1 MSVAQRGVREPVAS
15 AKHLVAA
22 LEAAQTA
29 YEGAVAQ
36 IFKDEKGAY
45 SQKRS
50 LSEFVALAKVVA
62 AHLIGAGLK
71 EGGRVGILSDNRPEW
86 NVSDV
91 AALMSRGTT
100 VGFYTNDTVDDI
112 AYKINDTEMSLLFVE
127 NDEKLAT
134 VLAIERKKVPL
145 LAHIVHYEPTQ
156 HQDDRLIPFER
167 LVRET
172 DLGEVKVRSER
183 IQSRD
188 LCKIVYTSGTSGR
201 PKGAMLTH
209 WNLLANV
216 IASSRGV
223 VIEHGDCVISYLP
236 NAHIFQGFLDY
247 AAWLNGAALG
257 YSNRKTLRDDLP
269 KLRPTFFPGVPK
281 VYKMLLQGIAARVE
295 ELSQG
300 SMSLFTDSF
309 QPEVMGPM
317 IRHTAG
323 LDRVKFFV
331 SGAAKLD
338 VQVARLLEEKLGL
351 VIYEGYGLSET
362 SPVISVN
369 TPEARKL
376 GTVGR
381 PIEGVQVKIV
391 DEERNEL
398 PVGERGEVAVKGENV
413 FQGYLNHPE
422 HNRKVLVDGWF
433 YTGDRGMLDEEG
445 YLTVYGRAGHR
456 VKFANGEYYD
466 LEEIGDKFI
475 RDCRL
480 IGQIVASGE
489 QKDYPV
495 ALICLSEDLQ
505 VAQVVA
511 QKMGIEFKDPYELVY
526 HPKIVEAVK
535 QEFYQARERSGK
547 ESPLEKIQKA
557 IYLRPFSAENK
568 EATTTQKTRVRYCI
582 DKYQS
587 HLDALYE
594 REEHFVVLEV
604 GAGE

>member
-1 MSVAQRGVREPVAS
+1 MSVVQRGIREPVAG

-36 IFKDEKGAY
+36 IFKDEKGGY
-45 SQKRS
+45 SGKRT
-50 LSEFVALAKVVA
+50 LTEFVALAKVVA
-62 AHLIGAGLK
+62 ENLIALGLK
-71 EGGRVGILSDNRPEW
+71 EGARVGILSENRPEW
-86 NVSDV
+86 NLSDV
-91 AALMSRGTT
+91 STLMSRGTT
-100 VGFYTNDTVDDI
+100 VGFYINDTVDDI
-112 AYKINDTEMSLLFVE
+112 AYKINDTEMSFLFV
-127 NDEKLAT
+127 DGAEKLEA
-134 VLAIERKKVPL
+134 VLSIDRKKIPS
-145 LAHIVHYEPTQ
+145 LARIVHYDPTERD
-156 HQDDRLIPFER
+156 DDRLLPFDHLLREVELR
-167 LVRET
+167 EVLVRM
-172 DLGEVKVRSER
+172 GR
-183 IQSRD
+183 IQSND

-209 WNLLANV
+209 WNLLSNV

-223 VIEHGDCVISYLP
+223 VIEEGDCVISYLP

-257 YSNRKTLRDDLP
+257 YSNRKTLREDLP
-269 KLRPTFFPGVPK
+269 KLRPTFVPGVPK

-295 ELSQG
+295 EMSQG
-300 SMSLFTDSF
+300 QMSLFAESF

-317 IRHTAG
+317 IRQAAG

-338 VQVARLLEEKLGL
+338 VEVARLLQEKLGI
-351 VIYEGYGLSET
+351 VVYEGYGLSET

-398 PVGERGEVAVKGENV
+398 PVGEKGEVAVKGDNV

-433 YTGDRGMLDEEG
+433 YTGDRGMLDGEG
-445 YLTVYGRAGHR
+445 FLTVYGRAGNR

-475 RDCRL
+475 RNCRL

-505 VAQVVA
+505 VAQAAA

-535 QEFYQARERSGK
+535 QEFYQARDKSGQDN
-547 ESPLEKIQKA
+547 PLEKIQKA

-568 EATTTQKTRVRYCI
+568 EATTTQKTRLRYCL
-582 DKYQS
+582 DKYQP
-587 HLDALYE
+587 HLEKLYE
-594 REEHFVVLEV
+594 GDEDFVVLEV
-604 GAGE
+604 PRNS